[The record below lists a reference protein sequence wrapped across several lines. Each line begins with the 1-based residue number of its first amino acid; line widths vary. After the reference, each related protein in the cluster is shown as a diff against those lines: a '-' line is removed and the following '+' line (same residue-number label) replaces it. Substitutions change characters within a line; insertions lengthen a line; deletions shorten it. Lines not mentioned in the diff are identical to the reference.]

1 MNQKTVL
8 KKKARE
14 AALRALVRVEEDR
27 AYLNLALPA
36 LVKNMDPEERAL
48 AVHLAR
54 GTMQRLNTLDWSV
67 SLFSHRQI
75 HTLTPWVRNLLRLS
89 AYQLIYLDRV
99 PAYAVLDQA
108 VNLARRFG
116 HRGVAGLVNA
126 VLRKLAR
133 EADSLPWPER
143 GQDPLQYLSITYS
156 QPQWIISRVIERMG
170 LERAEQWCRSN
181 LVIPNLSVRPNQM
194 RINPEELIGRLETEG
209 FQAEHSRRVPG
220 ILQITS
226 GGSPASAGLFKA
238 GLFSI
243 QGESSALVAPLL
255 NPQPEEMI
263 VDLCSAPGGKTTHL
277 AELSKDRGLIYAVD
291 LHQSRLQMVKKAAR
305 RLGLQSVNTL
315 LADGRTIAG
324 DNFSTITAAPAAVL
338 VDAPCSGLGVIRRLP
353 EIKWRRSLQDLSG
366 FQELQTELLQAAA
379 RLLPVGGRLLYS
391 VCTNEPEETR
401 QVVERFNREH
411 KQFALQKVPAL
422 LPAPLQR
429 EQEDQY
435 TALLQPDL
443 HGLDGFFIA
452 LWIKER

>member
-1 MNQKTVL
+1 MNQKTVF
-8 KKKARE
+8 KKKGRE
-14 AALRALVRVEEDR
+14 AALRALVRVEEDG

-99 PAYAVLDQA
+99 PVYAVVDQA
-108 VNLARRFG
+108 VHLARRFG

-143 GQDPLQYLSITYS
+143 KQDPLQYLSITYS

-194 RINPEELIGRLETEG
+194 RISPQELVDRLETEG

-220 ILQITS
+220 LLQLTS
-226 GGSPASAGLFKA
+226 GGSPASTGLFKA

-263 VDLCSAPGGKTTHL
+263 IDLCSAPGGKTTHL

-291 LHQSRLQMVKKAAR
+291 LHQSRLQMVKKAVQ
-305 RLGLQSVNTL
+305 RLKLQSVKTL
-315 LADGRTIAG
+315 LADGRTITG
-324 DNFSTITAAPAAVL
+324 DNFSAIAAAPAAVL

-353 EIKWRRSLQDLSG
+353 EIKWRRSMQDLSG
-366 FQELQTELLQAAA
+366 FQELQAELLQAAA

-391 VCTNEPEETR
+391 VCTNEPEETG

-411 KQFALQKVPAL
+411 QQFTLQKVPAL

-429 EQEDQY
+429 EQENQY
-435 TALLQPDL
+435 TASLQPDL

-452 LWIKER
+452 VWIKER